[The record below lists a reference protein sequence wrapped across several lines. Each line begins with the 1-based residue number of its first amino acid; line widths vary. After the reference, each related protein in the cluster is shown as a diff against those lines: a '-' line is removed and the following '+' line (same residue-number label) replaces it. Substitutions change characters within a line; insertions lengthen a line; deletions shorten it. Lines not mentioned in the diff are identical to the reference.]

1 MVLAEEVAAQDQ
13 GLKMRLKLRDFLA
26 LSTASYLLSVSSK
39 ILYPGFYTDI
49 TALYYRVVLP
59 TNNGIPYHA
68 YYLEYPA
75 IPAILIWVSGFA
87 PSLFY
92 YMVTMAFLMFFF
104 VIAAVYYLYRIC
116 MEFGMDR
123 GRIIPFFILA
133 PSFLV
138 MSFFNWDIVAVCFV
152 TAAIYYLFRKKSR
165 LAGLCLGLGFA
176 AKAYP
181 LLLLPP
187 FMKEVASWRDRF
199 DMLLSTVMGGVIFNL
214 PFIIIDFQAWWNS
227 NLSAREAVY
236 IEDSVWMVIRYY
248 GFVTQDWLLNA
259 VTWSLIILAIAHMT
273 FSKRSL
279 LLKVWVIIAV
289 TILVFPSYP
298 PQYDLWLLPLF
309 VLNPAFELIPFL
321 AFDFLDTSVILS
333 WFTVDNPFRP
343 WGPIWDI
350 SLARIGL
357 LALLLVWATCRRQ
370 ASPQPSELDVH
381 MGVRA

>member
-68 YYLEYPA
+68 YFLEYPA

-87 PSLFY
+87 PSFFY

-104 VIAAVYYLYRIC
+104 VLAAVYYLYRIC
-116 MEFGMDR
+116 TEFGMDR
-123 GRIIPFFILA
+123 GRIIPFFIFA

-138 MSFFNWDIVAVCFV
+138 MSFFNWDIIAVCFV
-152 TAAIYYLFRKKSR
+152 IAAIYYLFRKKSR
-165 LAGLCLGLGFA
+165 LSGLCLGLGFA
-176 AKAYP
+176 AKVYP

-187 FMKEVASWRDRF
+187 FMKEVTSWRDRF
-199 DMLLSTVMGGVIFNL
+199 DMLLSAVLGCLIFNL

-227 NLSAREAVY
+227 NLSARVAVY
-236 IEDSVWMVIRYY
+236 IEDSIWMVIRYY
-248 GFVTQDWLLNA
+248 GLVTQDWLLTA
-259 VTWSLIILAIAHMT
+259 VAWSLIVLAILHMT

-279 LLKVWVIIAV
+279 LLKVWVIITV
-289 TILVFPSYP
+289 TILVYPSYP
-298 PQYDLWLLPLF
+298 PQFDLWLLPLF
-309 VLNPAFELIPFL
+309 VLNPVFELIPFL
-321 AFDFLDTSVILS
+321 AFDFLDTSIILS
-333 WFTVDNPFRP
+333 WFTVDNPFQP
-343 WGPIWDI
+343 WGPIWNI

-357 LALLLVWATCRRQ
+357 LALLLIWATHRRH
-370 ASPQPSELDVH
+370 ANTKGSVTDV
-381 MGVRA
+381 VT